1 MARSGRGWGDK
12 RMVFCTSTSPVV
24 AILCRTERPRS
35 WRRGWW
41 ALLFGCA
48 FLCGC
53 FSVRSKEGFTY
64 EKLEPANYARLLA
77 DSGEHVIIDVRTRGE
92 FAKGHLPGALNHSYL
107 SFRFGRSV
115 QAIERDALVFVY
127 CQTCHRSPLAA
138 RRMKRL
144 GFRRVVDLK
153 GGFAH
158 WRTSVDPAQELLP

>member
-1 MARSGRGWGDK
+1 MHVRKAGACELRTTTGR
-12 RMVFCTSTSPVV
+12 R
-24 AILCRTERPRS
+24 
-35 WRRGWW
+35 WRACDRR
-41 ALLFGCA
+41 CA
-48 FLCGC
+48 D
-53 FSVRSKEGFTY
+53 
-64 EKLEPANYARLLA
+64 PW
-77 DSGEHVIIDVRTRGE
+77 E